1 MTFREFQKYLGKK
14 VSEFSD
20 MANKMTT
27 DILRD
32 IYMTASSSYQD
43 AYFKSLMIDLD
54 ENNGISKA
62 VVDNT
67 YKGDGKDEDLGRKD
81 R

>member
-1 MTFREFQKYLGKK
+1 MTFCEFQKYLSKK
-14 VSEFSD
+14 ASEFSD
-20 MANKMTT
+20 MADKMTT

-43 AYFKSLMIDLD
+43 AYLRSLMVDPD
-54 ENNGISKA
+54 ENGGISKA

-67 YKGDGKDEDLGRKD
+67 YKGDDEDED
-81 R
+81 

>member
-1 MTFREFQKYLGKK
+1 MTFCEFQKYLSKK
-14 VSEFSD
+14 ASEFSD
-20 MANKMTT
+20 MADKMTT

-43 AYFKSLMIDLD
+43 AYLKSLMIDL
-54 ENNGISKA
+54 
-62 VVDNT
+62 
-67 YKGDGKDEDLGRKD
+67 KGDGEDEDWGRND

>member
-1 MTFREFQKYLGKK
+1 MTFCEFQKYLSKK

-20 MANKMTT
+20 MADKMTT

-43 AYFKSLMIDLD
+43 AYLKSLVIDL
-54 ENNGISKA
+54 
-62 VVDNT
+62 
-67 YKGDGKDEDLGRKD
+67 KGDGEDED
-81 R
+81 

>member
-1 MTFREFQKYLGKK
+1 MTFCEFQKYLSKK
-14 VSEFSD
+14 ASEFSD
-20 MANKMTT
+20 MADKMTT

-43 AYFKSLMIDLD
+43 AYLKSLVIDL
-54 ENNGISKA
+54 
-62 VVDNT
+62 
-67 YKGDGKDEDLGRKD
+67 KGDGEDEDWGRKD

>member
-1 MTFREFQKYLGKK
+1 MALNEFQEYLSKK
-14 VSEFSD
+14 ASEFSD
-20 MANKMTT
+20 MADKMTT

-43 AYFKSLMIDLD
+43 AYLRSLMIDPD
-54 ENNGISKA
+54 ENRGISKA

-67 YKGDGKDEDLGRKD
+67 YKGDDKDED
-81 R
+81 

>member
-1 MTFREFQKYLGKK
+1 MTFCEFQKYLSKK
-14 VSEFSD
+14 ASEFSD
-20 MANKMTT
+20 MADKMAT

-43 AYFKSLMIDLD
+43 AYFKSLMVDLD
-54 ENNGISKA
+54 ENNEIPKA

-67 YKGDGKDEDLGRKD
+67 YKGDDGDED
-81 R
+81 